1 MAWRTSAW
9 VRSVQPHTAL
19 VLGVSWKLEPR
30 QFIRICSTRP
40 VHEPQELAALVCFLT
55 SSTVNRPCSRTAL
68 TMVPLHTPLQP
79 QTSSESA
86 MLAARSWPPV
96 PASPSAFSPNTSW
109 SRRSSTPV
117 PSLISLK
124 YQPPSPVSPYRQ
136 APTSLSSRITS
147 FLYRPPAGSES
158 TISSVPSPPMKS
170 PAENRSI
177 PVTLSLVEAT
187 EPL

>member
-1 MAWRTSAW
+1 
-9 VRSVQPHTAL
+9 QPHTAL

-79 QTSSESA
+79 QTSSVSA
-86 MLAARSWPPV
+86 MVAARSWPAV
-96 PASPSAFSPNTSW
+96 PASPIAVSPKARV
-109 SRRSSTPV
+109 SRRPPIAV
-117 PSLISLK
+117 PSLICLK
-124 YQPPSPVSPYRQ
+124 YQAPSAVSPYRQ
-136 APTSLSSRITS
+136 APTRRSSRITS
-147 FLYRPPAGSES
+147 LRYRPAAGSDS

-170 PAENRSI
+170 PAENRSM
-177 PVTLSLVEAT
+177 PVTLSLVDTA